1 MNPSKSIQAPD
12 FAGDSWNAP
21 CTARCSFRGR
31 RELQSPRDGQSMPS
45 GGPVKAA
52 ANRDGLKMLS
62 GLSITADRDGDL
74 YPNHSGDRDRRG
86 ACGRGHVRDLHGQK

>member
-1 MNPSKSIQAPD
+1 
-12 FAGDSWNAP
+12 
-21 CTARCSFRGR
+21 
-31 RELQSPRDGQSMPS
+31 
-45 GGPVKAA
+45 VKAA